1 VAGARKLVRIGG
13 HSWGFVVTKDMLRV
27 LGLDGEAEKLVVVE
41 TAGDSLVIRRAGA
54 PAPTV
59 SEVVRAAERVAA
71 TPAEPPPWRPALA
84 RLLAVMHKL
93 GPSSPKLIAREMGR
107 TREHTSASLKAA
119 AAGGWVEKSIAGWE
133 LTLAA
138 AAWFEERD

>member
-1 VAGARKLVRIGG
+1 MAGARKLVRIGG
-13 HSWGFVVTKDMLRV
+13 SWGFVVTIDMLRV
-27 LGLDGEAEKLVVVE
+27 LGLDGGADKVVVVE

-71 TPAEPPPWRPALA
+71 APAEPPQWRPALT
-84 RLLAVMHKL
+84 RLLTAMHRL
-93 GPSSPKLIAREMGR
+93 GPSTPTLIARELGR

-119 AAGGWVEKSIAGWE
+119 AAGGWADKTIAGWE
-133 LTLAA
+133 LTPEAVK
-138 AAWFEERD
+138 WFEPA